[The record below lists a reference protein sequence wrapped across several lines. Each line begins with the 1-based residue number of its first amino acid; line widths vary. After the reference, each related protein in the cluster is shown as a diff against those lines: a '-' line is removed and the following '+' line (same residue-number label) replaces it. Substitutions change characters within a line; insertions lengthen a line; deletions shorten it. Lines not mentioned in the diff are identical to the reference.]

1 MAELE
6 KASSAQGLGDEAF
19 MSVADLKVYVA
30 EVESAKASQSYGA
43 IERAEKA
50 KREMIDK
57 LMQRVEITP
66 DRVEGFLNRVKAAAL
81 RGETEMMVL
90 RFPSELCT
98 DKGRALNNAEP
109 GWPDAPGPPLPSPG
123 LRENNPEIDHGHRE
137 SRHPGLLHPAAIGAE
152 PGLPVAQFLPGGRAR
167 RINSLRTPPFD

>member
-6 KASSAQGLGDEAF
+6 KASSAQGLGDETF
-19 MSVADLKVYVA
+19 MSVADLKAYVA

-43 IERAEKA
+43 IGRAEKA
-50 KREMIDK
+50 KKEMIDK

-66 DRVEGFLNRVKAAAL
+66 ERVQGFLNRVKAAAL

-98 DKGRALNNAEP
+98 DKGRALNNAEL
-109 GWPDAPGPPLPSPG
+109 GWPETLVGQPRQFYEIWKERLEPAGYRLKAMIVEWPNGFPGDVG
-123 LRENNPEIDHGHRE
+123 MF
-137 SRHPGLLHPAAIGAE
+137 
-152 PGLPVAQFLPGGRAR
+152 VAWR
-167 RINSLRTPPFD
+167 